1 MCKLFLALAFSFH
14 VSSIETYKM
23 NVVHPNVGMECQR
36 YETGIFYN
44 SESEVSVYIGKKF
57 TVTPHSY
64 VETGIVS
71 GYKTLPVLPYVRY
84 IHGHFF
90 MFPTVYTHPYE
101 TYTNGV
107 YAVERRPYPM
117 VVVGLNFKK

>member
-1 MCKLFLALAFSFH
+1 MCKLFLALAFSYH
-14 VSSIETYKM
+14 ISLIETYKM
-23 NVVHPNVGMECQR
+23 NVIHPNAGMECQR
-36 YETGIFYN
+36 YEAGVFYN
-44 SESEVSVYIGKKF
+44 SESEVSVYAGRKF
-57 TVTPHSY
+57 PVTQKSY
-64 VETGIVS
+64 MELGLVS
-71 GYKTLPVLPYVRY
+71 GYVAYDVLPYIRY
-84 IHGHFF
+84 VHGNFF